1 MRLNQRRY
9 GDALVVSPAGRL
21 DHDSSEGFRAE
32 LQPLLEGSARE
43 GASIVLDLSALEY
56 VSSAGLRCFS
66 LAAKQARAQGGKIV
80 VAAMTPLVAEIF
92 QISRFNMLFE
102 THPGVR
108 EALAAVSPRAVA
120 AFDQKA

>member
-9 GDALVVSPAGRL
+9 GDALVLSPIGRL
-21 DHDSSEGFRAE
+21 DHDSSEGFRSE
-32 LQPLLEGSARE
+32 LQPLLDESTRE
-43 GASIVLDLSALEY
+43 GACIVLDLSGLEY

-92 QISRFNMLFE
+92 QISRFDMLFE
-102 THPGVR
+102 IHPGVR
-108 EALAAVSPRAVA
+108 EALAAVSPRALA
-120 AFDQKA
+120 AFERG

>member
-9 GDALVVSPAGRL
+9 GDALVLSPVGRL
-21 DHDSSEGFRAE
+21 DHDSSEGFRNE
-32 LQPLLEGSARE
+32 LQPLLEGAVRE
-43 GASIVLDLSALEY
+43 GGAIVLDLSGLEY

-102 THPGVR
+102 IHPGVR
-108 EALAAVSPRAVA
+108 EALMTVSPDAVA
-120 AFDQKA
+120 EFDRG

>member
-9 GDALVVSPAGRL
+9 GEALVLSPVGRL
-21 DHDSSEGFRAE
+21 DHDSSEAFRAE
-32 LQPLLEGSARE
+32 LQPLLDGAARD
-43 GASIVLDLSALEY
+43 GHCIVLDLAALEY

-80 VAAMTPLVAEIF
+80 VAAMSPLVAEIF

-102 THPGVR
+102 IHPGVR
-108 EALAAVSPRAVA
+108 EALATVSPSAAA
-120 AFDQKA
+120 AFDQG